1 MTRFQTLKRFINTEM
16 KMSQIYQPLMLI
28 ELLKNMDGKASVKDI
43 AQSIL
48 NKDPTQIDYFSQIVK
63 NMVGRVLTSKQNL
76 VTKEKDVYSLVGSED
91 LSNTEAEQ
99 LIELCEQKI
108 AEFEA
113 KRGDAAWN
121 HRKRGHR
128 PISGS
133 IRYQVL
139 AAAKG
144 RCELCG
150 ITNEEKMLEVDHI
163 MPKSLG
169 GKDDLSNYQALC
181 YSCNAAKRNTDDTDF
196 RLFKTMFEQR
206 EENCLFCD
214 IQTKDRKRVIAENHL
229 AYAITDGFPVTEGH
243 ALFIPKRHVKDYF
256 GLVQAE
262 VNAINAL
269 ISAHKNML
277 QANDSTIEGF
287 NIGMNCGEIAG
298 QTIFHCHV
306 HLIPRRKGDVENPRG
321 GVRHII
327 AGKGYYEDKSSN

>member
-1 MTRFQTLKRFINTEM
+1 MTRFQELKRFISSEM

-28 ELLKNMDGKASVKDI
+28 ELLQNMDGKATVKDI

-48 NKDPTQIDYFSQIVK
+48 NKDPTQIEYFSQVVK
-63 NMVGRVLTSKQNL
+63 NMVGRVLTKNHEIAI
-76 VTKEKDVYSLVGSED
+76 KDKDVYSLIGSEY
-91 LSNTEAEQ
+91 LSNKEAEE

-113 KRGDAAWN
+113 QRGNAVWQ
-121 HRKRGHR
+121 HRRRGHR

-163 MPKSLG
+163 FPKSLG

-196 RLFKTMFEQR
+196 RLFKTMYEHR
-206 EENCLFCD
+206 EEGCLFCD
-214 IQTKDRKRVIAENHL
+214 IQTKDRRRVITENNL
-229 AYAITDGFPVTEGH
+229 AYAISDGFPVTEGH
-243 ALFIPKRHVKDYF
+243 TLFIPKRHVNDYF

-262 VNAINAL
+262 VNAINEL
-269 ISAHKNML
+269 MTGHKNML
-277 QANDSTIEGF
+277 KTKDSSIEGF
-287 NIGMNCGEIAG
+287 NIGMNCGEVAG
-298 QTIFHCHV
+298 QTIFHCHL

-327 AGKGYYEDKSSN
+327 SGKGFYEDKKSS

>member
-1 MTRFQTLKRFINTEM
+1 MTRFQELKHFIENEM
-16 KMSQIYQPLMLI
+16 RMSQIYQPLMLM
-28 ELLKNMDGKASVKDI
+28 ELLKNMDGTASVKDI
-43 AQSIL
+43 AQAVL
-48 NKDPTQIDYFSQIVK
+48 NKDPTQVEYFSQVVK
-63 NMVGRVLTSKQNL
+63 NMVGRVLTKNHNIAIKH
-76 VTKEKDVYSLVGSED
+76 KEIYSLIGSDE
-91 LSNTEAEQ
+91 LSNDEADE
-99 LIELCEQKI
+99 LIALCEQKI

-113 KRGDAAWN
+113 KRGDAVWN

-133 IRYQVL
+133 IRYLVL

-196 RLFKTMFEQR
+196 RIFKSMYEHR
-206 EENCLFCD
+206 EEKCLFCD
-214 IQTKDRKRVIAENHL
+214 IQTKHKARIIAANNL
-229 AYAITDGFPVTEGH
+229 AYAISDGFPVTQGH
-243 ALFIPKRHVKDYF
+243 TLFIPRRHINDYF
-256 GLVQAE
+256 GLVKAE

-269 ISAHKNML
+269 MSAHKNML
-277 QANDSTIEGF
+277 QAKDSTIEGF
-287 NIGMNCGEIAG
+287 NIGMNCGEVAG

-327 AGKGYYEDKSSN
+327 AGKGFYEDKRD

>member
-1 MTRFQTLKRFINTEM
+1 MTRFQELKHFIENEM
-16 KMSQIYQPLMLI
+16 RMSQIYQPLMLM
-28 ELLKNMDGKASVKDI
+28 ELLKNMDGTASVKDI
-43 AQSIL
+43 AQAIL
-48 NKDPTQIDYFSQIVK
+48 NKDPTQVEYFSQVVK
-63 NMVGRVLTSKQNL
+63 NMVGRVLTKNHSIA
-76 VTKEKDVYSLVGSED
+76 TKDKDIYSLIGSDE
-91 LSNTEAEQ
+91 LSNDEADD
-99 LIELCEQKI
+99 LIALCEQKI

-113 KRGDAAWN
+113 KRGDVVWS

-169 GKDDLSNYQALC
+169 GKNDLSNYQALC

-196 RLFKTMFEQR
+196 RIFKSMYEHR
-206 EENCLFCD
+206 AENCLFCD

-229 AYAITDGFPVTEGH
+229 AYAISDGFPVTEGH
-243 ALFIPKRHVKDYF
+243 ALFIPKRHINDYF

-262 VNAINAL
+262 VNAINFL
-269 ISAHKNML
+269 MTEHKNML
-277 QANDSTIEGF
+277 LAKDSTIEGF
-287 NIGMNCGEIAG
+287 NIGMNCGEVAG

-327 AGKGYYEDKSSN
+327 AGKGFYEDKRD